1 MVRGALSVGVEA
13 LKDPT
18 ILVQL
23 PYGNDD
29 LPANVGVLHYTSRHP
44 GLKASY

>member
-1 MVRGALSVGVEA
+1 MICGALSVDVEA

-29 LPANVGVLHYTSRHP
+29 LPANVGVLHYISRHP
-44 GLKASY
+44 GLKACY